1 MNRLIVLV
9 LRIILGTAFAVLLT
23 RIFHP
28 EKGIFFMAGIAVLLV
43 GFSYLSS
50 ALRNRKRKEQNR

>member
-28 EKGIFFMAGIAVLLV
+28 EKGIVFIAGTAVLLV
-43 GFSYLSS
+43 GFSYVSS
-50 ALRNRKRKEQNR
+50 AMRSRKRKEPNR

>member
-28 EKGIFFMAGIAVLLV
+28 EKGIVFMAVIAVLLV

-50 ALRNRKRKEQNR
+50 AFRNRKRKE